1 MCPYHAISVNL
12 AKGKAEINEV
22 LCKGCGTCVSV
33 CPSGSARQN
42 FFEDEEIY
50 AEIGGVLAY
59 V

>member
-1 MCPYHAISVNL
+1 
-12 AKGKAEINEV
+12 V